1 MSEEIEKKLG
11 VKFTYAKMA
20 DVTIVKGVA
29 PDSELPEIV
38 ATLEPGIESSWKVRI
53 SDITKDSVIFD
64 GVCYRGKTFAE
75 RFARFA
81 IKGIFSR
88 LGKRHRMTANKAKIA
103 EVKND

>member
-1 MSEEIEKKLG
+1 MSEEVEKKLG

-38 ATLEPGIESSWKVRI
+38 ATLEPGIDSSWKVRI
-53 SDITKDSVIFD
+53 SDITRDSVIFD

-81 IKGIFSR
+81 IKGIFSH
-88 LGKRHRMTANKAKIA
+88 LGKRSRMAANKQKKA
-103 EVKND
+103 EVK

>member
-1 MSEEIEKKLG
+1 MSEEVQKKSG
-11 VKFTYAKMA
+11 VKFTYAKME

-38 ATLEPGIESSWKVRI
+38 ATLEPGIDSSWKVRI
-53 SDITKDSVIFD
+53 SDITRDSVIFD

-88 LGKRHRMTANKAKIA
+88 LGKRRRMTTNKQKKA
-103 EVKND
+103 EVQHD

>member
-1 MSEEIEKKLG
+1 MGKEVQKKLG

-29 PDSELPEIV
+29 SDRELPKII

-64 GVCYRGKTFAE
+64 GVCYRGKAFAE
-75 RFARFA
+75 RIARFA
-81 IKGIFSR
+81 IRGIYSR
-88 LGKRHRMTANKAKIA
+88 LGKKLRMMANKKKKGGEA
-103 EVKND
+103 

>member
-1 MSEEIEKKLG
+1 MDEVIEKKRG

-29 PDSELPEIV
+29 SDSELPKII
-38 ATLEPGIESSWKVRI
+38 ATLEPGIGSSWKVRI

-75 RFARFA
+75 RIARFV
-81 IKGIFSR
+81 IRGIYSR
-88 LGKRHRMTANKAKIA
+88 LGKHRRLTASRQKKA
-103 EVKND
+103 EVK

>member
-1 MSEEIEKKLG
+1 MDEVIEKKRG

-29 PDSELPEIV
+29 PDSELPKII
-38 ATLEPGIESSWKVRI
+38 ATLEPGTGSSWKVRI

-75 RFARFA
+75 RIARFV
-81 IKGIFSR
+81 IRGIYSR
-88 LGKRHRMTANKAKIA
+88 LGKHRRLTASRQKKA
-103 EVKND
+103 EVK